1 MSRAILV
8 LADGS
13 QFEGR
18 SIGASGQAIGEV
30 VFNTSMTGYQEII
43 TDPSYAAQMVV
54 LTTPHIGNV
63 GVNSAD
69 QESNKPWLSGLI
81 IRDYPKQ
88 VSNWR
93 SEQPLAD
100 YLKQHGVVAIADIDT
115 RRLTRLIRDRGAQL
129 GCIVTD
135 NASIEQT
142 LAKLKQQPSLLG
154 QDLASV
160 VSTAESYEWDQFS
173 YGFDSK
179 LTDSDRFHVVVYDY
193 GVKQQI
199 LRLLVDRDC
208 RVTVVPAQTSADDVL
223 AMKPDGVLLS
233 NGPGD
238 PAACTYAV
246 EAIKRLMVAKTP
258 LFGICLGH
266 QLFALAC
273 GGQTMKMKFGHHGG
287 NHPVKDL
294 ATGKVMITS
303 QNHGFAVDQS
313 QLPSELEVTH
323 VSLFDQTIQGLRLR
337 DYPGFSVQGHPEASP
352 GPSDFGGLFD
362 QFIHLMSGEH
372 AKT

>member
-1 MSRAILV
+1 M
-8 LADGS
+8 
-13 QFEGR
+13 
-18 SIGASGQAIGEV
+18 
-30 VFNTSMTGYQEII
+30 
-43 TDPSYAAQMVV
+43 
-54 LTTPHIGNV
+54 
-63 GVNSAD
+63 
-69 QESNKPWLSGLI
+69 
-81 IRDYPKQ
+81 
-88 VSNWR
+88 
-93 SEQPLAD
+93 
-100 YLKQHGVVAIADIDT
+100 VAIADIDT

-135 NASIEQT
+135 DTPIEQI
-142 LAKLKQQPSLLG
+142 LGKLKQQPSLSG
-154 QDLASV
+154 QDLAVV
-160 VSTAESYEWDQFS
+160 VSTAESYEWDQSS

-179 LTDSDRFHVVVYDY
+179 LTDADRFHVVVYDY
-193 GVKQQI
+193 GVKQQM
-199 LRLLVDRDC
+199 LRLLVDRGC
-208 RVTVVPAQTSADDVL
+208 RVTVVPAQTSAEDVL

-238 PAACTYAV
+238 PAACTYAI
-246 EAIKRLMVAKTP
+246 EAIKRLMAAKIP

-273 GGQTMKMKFGHHGG
+273 GAKTMKMKFGHHGG

-313 QLPSELEVTH
+313 QLPSELEITH

-352 GPSDFGGLFD
+352 GPSDFGEMFD
-362 QFIHLMSGEH
+362 QFINLMSGEH
-372 AKT
+372 AKA